1 MLSARSEI
9 TVSAQ
14 AIEQRDSSLVAD
26 TSSGLREVVPEIQEV
41 PVTSPSLDLLDHMKK
56 TYRLL
61 DLVSDGGTGGS
72 GRLSPIQ
79 LDYNPLIVI

>member
-14 AIEQRDSSLVAD
+14 AVEQRDSFVVD
-26 TSSGLREVVPEIQEV
+26 PSSGTREVVPEIQEV

-61 DLVSDGGTGGS
+61 NLVSDGGIGGS

-79 LDYNPLIVI
+79 FDYKPLIII